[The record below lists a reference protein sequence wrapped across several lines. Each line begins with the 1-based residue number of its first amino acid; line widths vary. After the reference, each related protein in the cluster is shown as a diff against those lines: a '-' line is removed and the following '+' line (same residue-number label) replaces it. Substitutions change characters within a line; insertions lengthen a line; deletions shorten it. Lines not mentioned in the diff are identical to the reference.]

1 MKIHYL
7 GTCSGTEPM
16 QGMYHTSL
24 MIDVGGSLYWFDAG
38 ECCAYTAYTSGLE
51 VMNVRAIF
59 ISHPH
64 VDHTG
69 GLANVFSLYH
79 KLVGAFGKKFQK
91 SESLRI
97 FCPDL
102 EIIEAIKKIT
112 LGGGKRGAKLPFAT
126 VESEVFDGVIYED
139 ENIRVTALHN
149 RHLGEDGSEGFHSY
163 SFLIEAE
170 GKRVVYS
177 GDVARSAEL
186 EPLIGEGCD
195 YLIHETGHHKVLG
208 DNDTLS
214 AIVAKLCHAD
224 LLVLFSDINGL
235 YDSDPH
241 ANPDAKLLHR
251 VEALTPEIL
260 SMAGGAGTWRGTGG
274 MATKLSAAKIAME
287 SGCDMV
293 ITNGARMKDLYGIVE
308 GQDIGTRFIAAKGA
322 N

>member
-1 MKIHYL
+1 MV
-7 GTCSGTEPM
+7 
-16 QGMYHTSL
+16 GMHHVSL

-64 VDHTG
+64 LDHTG

-79 KLVGAFGKKFQK
+79 KLCGAFGKKFQK

-112 LGGGKRGAKLPFAT
+112 LGGSKRGSKLPFAT

-177 GDVARSAEL
+177 GDVARSEEL

-195 YLIHETGHHKVLG
+195 YLIHETGHHKVSDVLDCAESKNIGKLIFNHHGREIIG
-208 DNDTLS
+208 DRAAAQAQID
-214 AIVAKLCHAD
+214 ARD
-224 LLVLFSDINGL
+224 
-235 YDSDPH
+235 
-241 ANPDAKLLHR
+241 ANA
-251 VEALTPEIL
+251 V
-260 SMAGGAGTWRGTGG
+260 
-274 MATKLSAAKIAME
+274 
-287 SGCDMV
+287 
-293 ITNGARMKDLYGIVE
+293 
-308 GQDIGTRFIAAKGA
+308 IAADCQTVEI
-322 N
+322 